1 MTIGHFSI
9 DLNLGSIIIL
19 YVNDYWSLFSGGFMK
34 KFAHFIVKFYKQ
46 ILIVS
51 ILLLIPSAIG
61 AVSTKINY
69 DILTYLPSDLD
80 SMIGE
85 QYLEKDFNLASSAMI
100 TVENMPTSNLLD
112 LKERISEVDGVSEV
126 FWLSDVLDVSVAYDV
141 LPDDIYNFMFNSD
154 KDATMMIV
162 RFNDTAAS
170 TSTMNAIAKIK
181 VICAGEAY
189 IGGMSI
195 ILQDTKALVDEELPI
210 YILIAVAACIVV
222 LWLGLKS
229 NILPFLFMVGLI
241 FPIVYNFGTNIIFG
255 QISYITE
262 ALATVLQLGVTM
274 DYSIFL
280 VNRWR
285 EERKLVDNDFD
296 AMENAIVNTG
306 VSISASSLT
315 TVAGFLALCFMRLT
329 LGKDIGLVMAKGVV
343 LGVLSTIT
351 ILPSLILMFRNKIWK
366 WEHKPLIPKLEKTS
380 YFVTKHYKGVMV
392 TFVLVFAIFALAYP
406 KVEQYYTLTDSLPSD
421 MTGKIG
427 NSKLKEDFNMNSSY
441 FIIINDSLK
450 DEDIKQMCKEIEGL
464 DHITSCLAVEK
475 FVGGAIPS
483 SILPDVLTDT
493 FVANGH
499 EMIMVNSNLNAG
511 TDEINEQIE
520 TLTSIVK
527 NYDSSAVVTGE
538 APMTKDLIEIAN
550 VDFNN
555 VNWISIAFVFVIIL
569 ISFKSL
575 SLPILL
581 VAAIE
586 AAIIMNMATAYFTGT
601 TLPFIASI
609 VIGTIQLGATVD
621 YAILMTTRFKEEL
634 NNGHDKFETAKI
646 SVYNS
651 SQSILTSG
659 LTFFG
664 ATVGVSLISKME
676 LLQSI
681 CLLIARGAL
690 YSMVVIIFVLP
701 CFLIIF
707 EGIISH
713 TTLGWPK
720 KEKINE

>member
-1 MTIGHFSI
+1 
-9 DLNLGSIIIL
+9 
-19 YVNDYWSLFSGGFMK
+19 MK
-34 KFAHFIVKFYKQ
+34 KFAHFVVKFHKM
-46 ILIVS
+46 ILILSV
-51 ILLLIPSAIG
+51 ILLIPSAIG

-69 DILTYLPSDLD
+69 DILTYLPSELD
-80 SMIGE
+80 SMVGE
-85 QYLEKDFNLASSAMI
+85 QYLEKDFNLASSAMV
-100 TVENMPTSNLLD
+100 TVENMPTAQLLD
-112 LKERISEVDGVSEV
+112 LKERISNVEGVSEA
-126 FWLSDVLDVSVAYDV
+126 FWLSDVLDVTVSKNM
-141 LPDDIYNFMFNSD
+141 LPDEIYNFMFSSEKN
-154 KDATMMIV
+154 ATMMIV
-162 RFNDTAAS
+162 RFSDTAAS
-170 TSTMNAIAKIK
+170 QSTMNAIAKIK
-181 VICAGEAY
+181 KICANEAY

-210 YILIAVAACIVV
+210 YIVIAVAACIVV

-229 NILPFLFMVGLI
+229 NILPFLFMIGLV
-241 FPIVYNFGTNIIFG
+241 FPILYNFGSNIIFG

-351 ILPSLILMFRNKIWK
+351 ILPALILVFRDKIWK
-366 WEHKPLIPKLEKTS
+366 WEHKPLIPKLKGASE
-380 YFVTKHYKGVMV
+380 FVTKHHKAVPI
-392 TFVLVFAIFALAYP
+392 VFLCILAIFGLAYP
-406 KVEQYYTLTDSLPSD
+406 KVEQYYTLTDSLPD
-421 MTGKIG
+421 TMTGKIG
-427 NSKLKEDFNMNSSY
+427 NEKLKEDFNMTSSY
-441 FIIINDSLK
+441 FVIIQDDLL
-450 DEDIKQMCKEIEGL
+450 DDDVKQMSKEIESL
-464 DHITSCLAVEK
+464 DNITSCLSVEQ
-475 FVGGAIPS
+475 FVGAAIPS
-483 SILPDVLTDT
+483 TILPEMVNDT
-493 FVANGH
+493 FISNGH
-499 EMIMVNSNLNAG
+499 ELIMVNSKLKAG

-520 TLTSIVK
+520 ELTQIVHK
-527 NYDSSAVVTGE
+527 YDSTGVVTGE

-555 VNWISIAFVFVIIL
+555 VNWISILFVFAIIA

-575 SLPILL
+575 FLPVLL

-586 AAIIMNMATAYFTGT
+586 SAIVINMAIPYFTGT

-634 NNGHDKFETAKI
+634 ENGNDKIEAAKI
-646 SVYNS
+646 SVYQC

-681 CLLIARGAL
+681 CLLIARGAII
-690 YSMVVIIFVLP
+690 SMIVIIFVLP
-701 CFLIIF
+701 CFLILF
-707 EGIISH
+707 EPLIRH
-713 TTLGWPK
+713 TTIGWPK
-720 KEKINE
+720 PQTQKEGE

>member
-1 MTIGHFSI
+1 M
-9 DLNLGSIIIL
+9 
-19 YVNDYWSLFSGGFMK
+19 
-34 KFAHFIVKFYKQ
+34 
-46 ILIVS
+46 ILILSV
-51 ILLLIPSAIG
+51 ILLIPSAIG
-61 AVSTKINY
+61 AVATRINY
-69 DILTYLPSDLD
+69 DILTYLPSELD
-80 SMIGE
+80 SMVGE
-85 QYLEKDFNLASSAMI
+85 QYLEKDFNLASSAMV
-100 TVENMPTSNLLD
+100 TVENMPTAQLLD
-112 LKERISEVDGVSEV
+112 LKERISNVEGVSEA
-126 FWLSDVLDVSVAYDV
+126 FWLSDVLDVTVSNTM
-141 LPDDIYNFMFNSD
+141 LPDEIYNFMFSSD

-162 RFNDTAAS
+162 RFSDTAAS
-170 TSTMNAIAKIK
+170 ESTMNAIAKIK
-181 VICAGEAY
+181 KICANEAY

-195 ILQDTKALVDEELPI
+195 ILQDTKALVDQELPI
-210 YILIAVAACIVV
+210 YIVIAVAACIVV

-229 NILPFLFMVGLI
+229 NILPFLFMIGLV
-241 FPIVYNFGTNIIFG
+241 FPILYNFGSNIIFG

-351 ILPSLILMFRNKIWK
+351 VLPALILVFRDKIWK
-366 WEHKPLIPKLEKTS
+366 WEHKPLIPKLKGASE
-380 YFVTKHYKGVMV
+380 FVTKHHKAVPI
-392 TFVLVFAIFALAYP
+392 VFLCILAIFGLAYP
-406 KVEQYYTLTDSLPSD
+406 KVEQYYTLTDSLPD
-421 MTGKIG
+421 TMTGKIG
-427 NSKLKEDFNMNSSY
+427 NEKLKEDFNMTSSY
-441 FIIINDSLK
+441 FVIVRDDLL
-450 DEDIKQMCKEIEGL
+450 DDDVKQMSKEIENL
-464 DHITSCLAVEK
+464 DNITSCLSVEQ
-475 FVGGAIPS
+475 FVGASIPS
-483 SILPDVLTDT
+483 TILPEMVNDT
-493 FVANGH
+493 FISNGH
-499 EMIMVNSNLNAG
+499 ELIMVNSKLKAG
-511 TDEINEQIE
+511 TDEINAQIE
-520 TLTSIVK
+520 ELTQIVHK
-527 NYDSSAVVTGE
+527 YDSTGVVTGE

-555 VNWISIAFVFVIIL
+555 VNWISILFVFAIIA

-575 SLPILL
+575 FLPVLL

-586 AAIIMNMATAYFTGT
+586 SAIVINMAIPYFTGT

-634 NNGHDKFETAKI
+634 ENGNNKIEAAKI
-646 SVYNS
+646 AVYQC

-664 ATVGVSLISKME
+664 ATVGVSLISQME

-681 CLLIARGAL
+681 CLLIARGAII
-690 YSMVVIIFVLP
+690 SMIVIIFVLP
-701 CFLIIF
+701 CFLILF
-707 EGIISH
+707 ESLIRH
-713 TTLGWPK
+713 TTIGWPK
-720 KEKINE
+720 PHKEGE

>member
-1 MTIGHFSI
+1 
-9 DLNLGSIIIL
+9 
-19 YVNDYWSLFSGGFMK
+19 MK

-46 ILIVS
+46 ILIIS
-51 ILLLIPSAIG
+51 IILLIPSAIG
-61 AVSTKINY
+61 AVSTRINY
-69 DILTYLPSDLD
+69 DILTYLPSELD
-80 SMIGE
+80 SMVGE
-85 QYLEKDFNLASSAMI
+85 QYLENDFNLASSAMI

-112 LKERISEVDGVSEV
+112 LKERIGNVEGVRDV
-126 FWLSDVLDVSVAYDV
+126 FWLSDVLDVTISEDV
-141 LPDDIYNFMFNSD
+141 LPDEIYNFMFNKD

-170 TSTMNAIAKIK
+170 ESTMNAISKIK
-181 VICAGEAY
+181 KICANEAY

-210 YILIAVAACIVV
+210 YTIIAVLACIVV

-229 NILPFLFMVGLI
+229 NILPFLFMIGLI

-285 EERKLVDNDFD
+285 EERKLVDNDFE

-329 LGKDIGLVMAKGVV
+329 LGKDIGLVMAKGVI
-343 LGVLSTIT
+343 LGVISTIT
-351 ILPSLILMFRNKIWK
+351 VLPALILTFKDKIWK

-380 YFVTKHYKGVMV
+380 YFVTKNYKKIIVV
-392 TFVLVFAIFALAYP
+392 FFVIFILFALAYP
-406 KVEQYYTLTDSLPSD
+406 KVEQYYTLTDSLPDD
-421 MTGKIG
+421 MTGIVG
-427 NSKLKEDFNMNSSY
+427 NEKLKEDFNMTSSY
-441 FIIINDSLK
+441 FVIIKDGLK
-450 DEDIKQMCKEIEGL
+450 DEDVKQMTKEIESL
-464 DHITSCLAVEK
+464 DNITSCLAIEK
-475 FVGGAIPS
+475 FIGGAIPS

-493 FVANGH
+493 FVANGR
-499 EMIMVNSNLNAG
+499 EMIMINSSLKAG
-511 TDEINEQIE
+511 TDEINAQIE
-520 TLTSIVK
+520 ELNAIVK
-527 NYDSSAVVTGE
+527 KYDSSSVVTGE

-555 VNWISIAFVFVIIL
+555 VNWISIGFVFLIIA
-569 ISFKSL
+569 ISFKSI

-634 NNGHDKFETAKI
+634 ENGHNKVEAAQI
-646 SVYNS
+646 AVYNC

-690 YSMVVIIFVLP
+690 YSMVIIIFVLP

-707 EGIISH
+707 NKVIGH
-713 TTLGWPK
+713 TTKGWPK
-720 KEKINE
+720 SLKENA

>member
-1 MTIGHFSI
+1 MTDGH
-9 DLNLGSIIIL
+9 
-19 YVNDYWSLFSGGFMK
+19 YYCGGIMK
-34 KFAHFIVKFYKQ
+34 RFAHFIVKFYKQ

-80 SMIGE
+80 SMVGE

-100 TVENMPTSNLLD
+100 TVENMPTANLLD
-112 LKERISEVDGVSEV
+112 LKERISNVEGVNEV
-126 FWLSDVLDVSVAYDV
+126 FWLSDVLDVTISKDM

-170 TSTMNAIAKIK
+170 ESTMNAIAKIK
-181 VICAGEAY
+181 KICANEAY

-195 ILQDTKALVDEELPI
+195 ILQDTKALVDQELPI
-210 YILIAVAACIVV
+210 YIVIAVLACIVV

-241 FPIVYNFGTNIIFG
+241 FPILYNFGSNIIFG

-351 ILPSLILMFRNKIWK
+351 ILPALILTFKDKIWK

-380 YFVTKHYKGVMV
+380 YFVTKHYKTVMV
-392 TFVLVFAIFALAYP
+392 IFFVVFALFALAYP
-406 KVEQYYTLTDSLPSD
+406 KVEQYYTLTDSLPAD
-421 MTGKIG
+421 MTGKVG
-427 NSKLKEDFNMNSSY
+427 NDKLKEDFNMTSSY
-441 FIIINDSLK
+441 FVIIKDGLK
-450 DEDIKQMCKEIEGL
+450 DEDIKQMVKEIEGL
-464 DHITSCLAVEK
+464 DNITSCLAIEK
-475 FVGGAIPS
+475 FIGGAIPS

-499 EMIMVNSNLNAG
+499 EMIMVNSKLKAG
-511 TDEINEQIE
+511 TDEINAQIE
-520 TLTSIVK
+520 ELNTIVK
-527 NYDSSAVVTGE
+527 KYDSTGVVTGE

-569 ISFKSL
+569 ISFKSI

-586 AAIIMNMATAYFTGT
+586 SAIIMNMGTAYFLST

-621 YAILMTTRFKEEL
+621 YAILMTTRFKEEIA
-634 NNGHDKFETAKI
+634 NGHDKKEAAQI
-646 SVYNS
+646 AVYNC

-713 TTLGWPK
+713 TTIGWPK
-720 KEKINE
+720 TKKENA

>member
-1 MTIGHFSI
+1 
-9 DLNLGSIIIL
+9 
-19 YVNDYWSLFSGGFMK
+19 MK
-34 KFAHFIVKFYKQ
+34 KFAHFVVKFHKM
-46 ILIVS
+46 ILILSV
-51 ILLLIPSAIG
+51 ILLIPSAIG
-61 AVSTKINY
+61 AVATRINY
-69 DILTYLPSDLD
+69 DILTYLPSELD
-80 SMIGE
+80 SMVGE
-85 QYLEKDFNLASSAMI
+85 QYLEKDFNLASSAMV
-100 TVENMPTSNLLD
+100 TVENMPTAQLLD
-112 LKERISEVDGVSEV
+112 LKERISNVEGVSEA
-126 FWLSDVLDVSVAYDV
+126 FWLSDVLDVTVSNTM
-141 LPDDIYNFMFNSD
+141 LPDEIYNFMFSSD

-162 RFNDTAAS
+162 RFSDTAAS
-170 TSTMNAIAKIK
+170 ESTMNAIAKIK
-181 VICAGEAY
+181 KICANEAY

-195 ILQDTKALVDEELPI
+195 ILQDTKALVDQELPI
-210 YILIAVAACIVV
+210 YIVIAVAACIVV

-229 NILPFLFMVGLI
+229 NILPFLFMIGLV
-241 FPIVYNFGTNIIFG
+241 FPILYNFGSNIIFG

-351 ILPSLILMFRNKIWK
+351 VLPALILVFRDKIWK
-366 WEHKPLIPKLEKTS
+366 WEHKPLIPKLKGASE
-380 YFVTKHYKGVMV
+380 FVTKHHKAVPI
-392 TFVLVFAIFALAYP
+392 VFLCILAIFGLAYP
-406 KVEQYYTLTDSLPSD
+406 KVEQYYTLTDSLPD
-421 MTGKIG
+421 TMTGKIG
-427 NSKLKEDFNMNSSY
+427 NEKLKEDFNMTSSY
-441 FIIINDSLK
+441 FVIVRDDLL
-450 DEDIKQMCKEIEGL
+450 DDDVKQMSKEIENL
-464 DHITSCLAVEK
+464 DNITSCLSVEQ
-475 FVGGAIPS
+475 FVGASIPS
-483 SILPDVLTDT
+483 TILPEMVNDT
-493 FVANGH
+493 FISNGH
-499 EMIMVNSNLNAG
+499 ELIMVNSKLKAG
-511 TDEINEQIE
+511 TDEINAQIE
-520 TLTSIVK
+520 ELTQIVHK
-527 NYDSSAVVTGE
+527 YDSTGVVTGE

-555 VNWISIAFVFVIIL
+555 VNWISILFVFAIIA

-575 SLPILL
+575 FLPVLL

-586 AAIIMNMATAYFTGT
+586 SAIVINMAIPYFTGT

-634 NNGHDKFETAKI
+634 ENGNNKIEAAKI
-646 SVYNS
+646 AVYQC

-664 ATVGVSLISKME
+664 ATVGVSLISQME

-681 CLLIARGAL
+681 CLLIARGAII
-690 YSMVVIIFVLP
+690 SMIVIIFVLP
-701 CFLIIF
+701 CFLILF
-707 EGIISH
+707 ESLIRH
-713 TTLGWPK
+713 TTIGWPK
-720 KEKINE
+720 PHKEGE

>member
-1 MTIGHFSI
+1 
-9 DLNLGSIIIL
+9 
-19 YVNDYWSLFSGGFMK
+19 MK
-34 KFAHFIVKFYKQ
+34 KFAHFVVKFRKL
-46 ILIVS
+46 ILICS

-69 DILTYLPSDLD
+69 DILTYLPSELD
-80 SMIGE
+80 SMVGE
-85 QYLEKDFNLASSAMI
+85 QYLEKDFNLASSAMV
-100 TVENMPTSNLLD
+100 TVENMPTAQLLD
-112 LKERISEVDGVSEV
+112 LKERIAEVDGVSEA
-126 FWLSDVLDVSVAYDV
+126 FWLSDVLDVTVSKDM
-141 LPDDIYNFMFNSD
+141 LPDEIYNFMFNSD

-162 RFNDTAAS
+162 RFSDTAAS
-170 TSTMNAIAKIK
+170 QSTMNAIAKIK
-181 VICAGEAY
+181 KICSEEAY

-195 ILQDTKALVDEELPI
+195 ILQDTKALVDQELPI
-210 YILIAVAACIVV
+210 YILIAVGACIVV

-229 NILPFLFMVGLI
+229 NILPFLFMIGLV
-241 FPIVYNFGTNIIFG
+241 FPILYNFGTNIIFG

-351 ILPSLILMFRNKIWK
+351 ILPALILVFRNKIWK
-366 WEHKPLIPKLEKTS
+366 WEHKPLIPKLRRASE
-380 YFVTKHYKGVMV
+380 FVTKHYKAIPVV
-392 TFVLVFAIFALAYP
+392 FLCVLAIFGLAYP
-406 KVEQYYTLTDSLPSD
+406 RVEQYYTLTDSLPD
-421 MTGKIG
+421 TMTGIVG
-427 NSKLKEDFNMNSSY
+427 NEKLKEDFNMTSSY
-441 FIIINDSLK
+441 FVIVKDDLL
-450 DEDIKQMCKEIEGL
+450 DEDVKQMSKEIQSL
-464 DHITSCLAVEK
+464 DNITSCLSVEE
-475 FVGGAIPS
+475 FVGASIPS
-483 SILPDVLTDT
+483 SVLPEMVNDT
-493 FVANGH
+493 FISNGH
-499 EMIMVNSNLNAG
+499 ELIMVNSSLKAG
-511 TDEINEQIE
+511 TDEINDQIDQ
-520 TLTSIVK
+520 LTQIVK
-527 NYDSSAVVTGE
+527 KYDCTGVVTGE

-550 VDFNN
+550 VDFNM
-555 VNWISIAFVFVIIL
+555 VNWISILFVFVIIA
-569 ISFKSL
+569 ISFKSIF
-575 SLPILL
+575 LPILL
-581 VAAIE
+581 VASIE
-586 AAIIMNMATAYFTGT
+586 SAIIINMAIPYFTGT

-634 NNGHDKFETAKI
+634 ANGNNKFEAAKI
-646 SVYNS
+646 AVYQC

-664 ATVGVSLISKME
+664 ATVGVSLISQME

-681 CLLIARGAL
+681 CLLIARGAII
-690 YSMVVIIFVLP
+690 SMIVIIFVLP
-701 CFLIIF
+701 CFLILF
-707 EGIISH
+707 ESLIRH

-720 KEKINE
+720 PQKEGE

>member
-1 MTIGHFSI
+1 
-9 DLNLGSIIIL
+9 
-19 YVNDYWSLFSGGFMK
+19 MK
-34 KFAHFIVKFYKQ
+34 KFAHFVVKFRKL
-46 ILIVS
+46 ILICS

-69 DILTYLPSDLD
+69 DILTYLPSELD
-80 SMIGE
+80 SMVGE
-85 QYLEKDFNLASSAMI
+85 QYLEKDFNLASSAMV
-100 TVENMPTSNLLD
+100 TVENMPTAQLLD
-112 LKERISEVDGVSEV
+112 LKERIAEVDGVSEA
-126 FWLSDVLDVSVAYDV
+126 FWLSDVLDVTVSKDM
-141 LPDDIYNFMFNSD
+141 LPDEIYDFMFNSD

-162 RFNDTAAS
+162 RFSDTAAS
-170 TSTMNAIAKIK
+170 QSTMNAIAKIK
-181 VICAGEAY
+181 KICSEEAY

-195 ILQDTKALVDEELPI
+195 ILQDTKALVDQELPI
-210 YILIAVAACIVV
+210 YILIAVGACIVV

-229 NILPFLFMVGLI
+229 NILPFLFMIGLI
-241 FPIVYNFGTNIIFG
+241 FPILYNFGTNIIFG

-351 ILPSLILMFRNKIWK
+351 ILPALILVFRNKIWK
-366 WEHKPLIPKLEKTS
+366 WEHKPLIPKLKRASE
-380 YFVTKHYKGVMV
+380 FVTKHYKTIPVV
-392 TFVLVFAIFALAYP
+392 FLCVLAIFGLAYP
-406 KVEQYYTLTDSLPSD
+406 RVEQYYTLTDSLPD
-421 MTGKIG
+421 TMTGIVG
-427 NSKLKEDFNMNSSY
+427 NEKLKEDFNMTSSY
-441 FIIINDSLK
+441 FVIVKDDLL
-450 DEDIKQMCKEIEGL
+450 DEDVKQMSKEIQSL
-464 DHITSCLAVEK
+464 DNITSCLSVEQ
-475 FVGGAIPS
+475 FIGASIPS
-483 SILPDVLTDT
+483 SVLPEMVNDT
-493 FVANGH
+493 FISNGH
-499 EMIMVNSNLNAG
+499 ELIMVNSSLKAG
-511 TDEINEQIE
+511 TDEINDQIDQ
-520 TLTSIVK
+520 LTQIVK
-527 NYDSSAVVTGE
+527 KYDSTGVVTGE

-550 VDFNN
+550 VDFNM
-555 VNWISIAFVFVIIL
+555 VNWISILFVFVIIA
-569 ISFKSL
+569 ISFKSIF
-575 SLPILL
+575 LPILL
-581 VAAIE
+581 VASIE
-586 AAIIMNMATAYFTGT
+586 SAIIINMAIPYFTGT

-634 NNGHDKFETAKI
+634 ANGNNKFEAAKI
-646 SVYNS
+646 AVYQC

-664 ATVGVSLISKME
+664 ATVGVSLISQME

-681 CLLIARGAL
+681 CLLIARGAII
-690 YSMVVIIFVLP
+690 SMIVIIFVLP
-701 CFLIIF
+701 CFLILF
-707 EGIISH
+707 ESLIRH

-720 KEKINE
+720 PQKEGE

>member
-1 MTIGHFSI
+1 
-9 DLNLGSIIIL
+9 
-19 YVNDYWSLFSGGFMK
+19 MK
-34 KFAHFIVKFYKQ
+34 KFAHFVVKFRKL
-46 ILIVS
+46 ILICS

-69 DILTYLPSDLD
+69 DILTYLPSELD
-80 SMIGE
+80 SMVGE
-85 QYLEKDFNLASSAMI
+85 QYLEKDFNLASSAMV
-100 TVENMPTSNLLD
+100 TVENMPTAQLLD
-112 LKERISEVDGVSEV
+112 LKERIAEVDGVSEA
-126 FWLSDVLDVSVAYDV
+126 FWLSDVLDVTVSKEM
-141 LPDDIYNFMFNSD
+141 LPDEIYNFMFNSD

-162 RFNDTAAS
+162 RFSDTAAS
-170 TSTMNAIAKIK
+170 QSTMNAIAKIK
-181 VICAGEAY
+181 KICSEEAY

-195 ILQDTKALVDEELPI
+195 ILQDTKALVDQELPI
-210 YILIAVAACIVV
+210 YILIAVGACIVV

-229 NILPFLFMVGLI
+229 NILPFLFMIGLV
-241 FPIVYNFGTNIIFG
+241 FPILYNFGTNIIFG

-351 ILPSLILMFRNKIWK
+351 ILPALILVFRNKIWK
-366 WEHKPLIPKLEKTS
+366 WEHKPLIPKLRRASE
-380 YFVTKHYKGVMV
+380 FVTKHYKAIPVV
-392 TFVLVFAIFALAYP
+392 FLCVLAIFGLAYP
-406 KVEQYYTLTDSLPSD
+406 RVEQYYTLTDSLPD
-421 MTGKIG
+421 TMTGIVG
-427 NSKLKEDFNMNSSY
+427 NEKLKEDFNMTSSY
-441 FIIINDSLK
+441 FVIVKDDLL
-450 DEDIKQMCKEIEGL
+450 DEDVKQMSKEIQSL
-464 DHITSCLAVEK
+464 DNITSCLSVEE
-475 FVGGAIPS
+475 FVGASIPS
-483 SILPDVLTDT
+483 SVLPEMVNDT
-493 FVANGH
+493 FISNGH
-499 EMIMVNSNLNAG
+499 ELIMVNSSLKAG
-511 TDEINEQIE
+511 TDEINDQIDQ
-520 TLTSIVK
+520 LTQIVK
-527 NYDSSAVVTGE
+527 KYDSTGVVTGE

-550 VDFNN
+550 VDFNM
-555 VNWISIAFVFVIIL
+555 VNWISILFVFVIIA
-569 ISFKSL
+569 ISFKSIF
-575 SLPILL
+575 LPILL
-581 VAAIE
+581 VASIE
-586 AAIIMNMATAYFTGT
+586 SAIIINMAIPYFTGT

-634 NNGHDKFETAKI
+634 ANGNNKFEAAKI
-646 SVYNS
+646 AVYQC

-664 ATVGVSLISKME
+664 ATVGVSLISQME

-681 CLLIARGAL
+681 CLLIARGAII
-690 YSMVVIIFVLP
+690 SMIVIIFVLP
-701 CFLIIF
+701 CFLILF
-707 EGIISH
+707 ESLIRH

-720 KEKINE
+720 PQKEGE

>member
-1 MTIGHFSI
+1 
-9 DLNLGSIIIL
+9 
-19 YVNDYWSLFSGGFMK
+19 MK
-34 KFAHFIVKFYKQ
+34 KFAHFVVKFRKL
-46 ILIVS
+46 ILICS

-61 AVSTKINY
+61 AVSTRINY
-69 DILTYLPSDLD
+69 DILTYLPSELD
-80 SMIGE
+80 SMVGE
-85 QYLEKDFNLASSAMI
+85 QYLEKDFNLASSAMV
-100 TVENMPTSNLLD
+100 TVENMPTAQLLD
-112 LKERISEVDGVSEV
+112 LKERIAEVDGVSEA
-126 FWLSDVLDVSVAYDV
+126 FWLSDVLDVTVSKDM
-141 LPDDIYNFMFNSD
+141 LPDEIYNFMFNSD

-162 RFNDTAAS
+162 RFSDTAAS
-170 TSTMNAIAKIK
+170 QNTMNAIAKIK
-181 VICAGEAY
+181 KICSEEAY

-195 ILQDTKALVDEELPI
+195 ILQDTKALVDQELPI
-210 YILIAVAACIVV
+210 YILIAVGACIVV

-229 NILPFLFMVGLI
+229 NILPFLFMIGLV
-241 FPIVYNFGTNIIFG
+241 FPILYNFGTNIIFG

-351 ILPSLILMFRNKIWK
+351 VLPALILVFRNKIWK
-366 WEHKPLIPKLEKTS
+366 WEHKPLIPKLKRASE
-380 YFVTKHYKGVMV
+380 FVTKHYKAIPIV
-392 TFVLVFAIFALAYP
+392 FVCILAIFGLAYP
-406 KVEQYYTLTDSLPSD
+406 RVEQYYTLTDSLPD
-421 MTGKIG
+421 TMTGIVG
-427 NSKLKEDFNMNSSY
+427 NEKLKEDFNMTSSY
-441 FIIINDSLK
+441 FVIVKDDLL
-450 DEDIKQMCKEIEGL
+450 DEDVKQMSKEIQSL
-464 DHITSCLAVEK
+464 DNITSCLSVEQ
-475 FVGGAIPS
+475 FVGASIPS
-483 SILPDVLTDT
+483 TVLPEMVNDT
-493 FVANGH
+493 FISNGH
-499 EMIMVNSNLNAG
+499 ELIMVNSSLKAG
-511 TDEINEQIE
+511 TDEINTQIDE
-520 TLTSIVK
+520 LTQIVK
-527 NYDSSAVVTGE
+527 KYDSTGVVTGE

-550 VDFNN
+550 VDFNM
-555 VNWISIAFVFVIIL
+555 VNWISILFVFVIIA
-569 ISFKSL
+569 ISFKSIF
-575 SLPILL
+575 LPILL
-581 VAAIE
+581 VASIE
-586 AAIIMNMATAYFTGT
+586 SAIIINMAIPYFTGT

-634 NNGHDKFETAKI
+634 ENGNNKFEAAKI
-646 SVYNS
+646 AVYQC

-664 ATVGVSLISKME
+664 ATVGVSLISQME

-681 CLLIARGAL
+681 CLLIARGAII
-690 YSMVVIIFVLP
+690 SMIVIIFVLP
-701 CFLIIF
+701 CFLILF
-707 EGIISH
+707 ESLIRH

-720 KEKINE
+720 PQKEGE

>member
-1 MTIGHFSI
+1 
-9 DLNLGSIIIL
+9 
-19 YVNDYWSLFSGGFMK
+19 MK
-34 KFAHFIVKFYKQ
+34 KFAHFVVKFHKM
-46 ILIVS
+46 ILILS
-51 ILLLIPSAIG
+51 IILLIPSAIG

-69 DILTYLPSDLD
+69 DILTYLPSELD
-80 SMIGE
+80 SMVGE
-85 QYLEKDFNLASSAMI
+85 QYLEKDFNLASSAMV
-100 TVENMPTSNLLD
+100 TVENMPTAQLLD
-112 LKERISEVDGVSEV
+112 LKERISNVEGVSEA
-126 FWLSDVLDVSVAYDV
+126 FWLSDVLDVTVSKNM
-141 LPDDIYNFMFNSD
+141 LPDEIYNFMFSSEKN
-154 KDATMMIV
+154 ATMMIV
-162 RFNDTAAS
+162 RFSDTAAS
-170 TSTMNAIAKIK
+170 QSTMNAIAKIK
-181 VICAGEAY
+181 KICANEAY

-210 YILIAVAACIVV
+210 YIVIAVAACIVV

-229 NILPFLFMVGLI
+229 NILPFLFMIGLV
-241 FPIVYNFGTNIIFG
+241 FPILYNFGSNIIFG

-351 ILPSLILMFRNKIWK
+351 ILPALILVFRDKIWK
-366 WEHKPLIPKLEKTS
+366 WEHKPLIPKLKGAS
-380 YFVTKHYKGVMV
+380 NFVTKQHKAVPI
-392 TFVLVFAIFALAYP
+392 VFLCILAIFGLAYP
-406 KVEQYYTLTDSLPSD
+406 KVEQYYTLTDSLPD
-421 MTGKIG
+421 TMTGKIG
-427 NSKLKEDFNMNSSY
+427 NEKLKEDFNMTSSY
-441 FIIINDSLK
+441 FVIVRDDLL
-450 DEDIKQMCKEIEGL
+450 DDDVKQMSKEIESL
-464 DHITSCLAVEK
+464 DNITSCLSVEQ
-475 FVGGAIPS
+475 FVGAAIPS
-483 SILPDVLTDT
+483 TILPEMVNDT
-493 FVANGH
+493 FISNGH
-499 EMIMVNSNLNAG
+499 ELIMVNSKLKAG

-520 TLTSIVK
+520 ELTQIVHK
-527 NYDSSAVVTGE
+527 YDSTGVVTGE

-555 VNWISIAFVFVIIL
+555 VNWISILFVFAIIA

-575 SLPILL
+575 FLPVLL

-586 AAIIMNMATAYFTGT
+586 SAIVINMAIPYFTGT

-634 NNGHDKFETAKI
+634 ENGNNKIEAAKI
-646 SVYNS
+646 SVYQC

-664 ATVGVSLISKME
+664 ATVGVSLISQME

-681 CLLIARGAL
+681 CLLIARGAII
-690 YSMVVIIFVLP
+690 SMIVIIFVLP
-701 CFLIIF
+701 CFLILF
-707 EGIISH
+707 EPLIRH
-713 TTLGWPK
+713 TTIGWPK
-720 KEKINE
+720 PQKEGE

>member
-1 MTIGHFSI
+1 
-9 DLNLGSIIIL
+9 
-19 YVNDYWSLFSGGFMK
+19 MK

-51 ILLLIPSAIG
+51 IILLIPSAIG
-61 AVSTKINY
+61 AVSTRINY
-69 DILTYLPSDLD
+69 DILTYLPSELD
-80 SMIGE
+80 SMVGE
-85 QYLEKDFNLASSAMI
+85 QYLENDFNLASSAMI

-112 LKERISEVDGVSEV
+112 LKERISNVEGVNEV
-126 FWLSDVLDVSVAYDV
+126 FWLSDVLDVTISKDM
-141 LPDDIYNFMFNSD
+141 LPDDIYDFMFNSD
-154 KDATMMIV
+154 LDATMMIV

-170 TSTMNAIAKIK
+170 QGTMNAIAKIK
-181 VICAGEAY
+181 KICANEAY

-195 ILQDTKALVDEELPI
+195 ILQDTKALVDQELPI
-210 YILIAVAACIVV
+210 YIVIAVAACIVV

-229 NILPFLFMVGLI
+229 NILPFLFMIGLI
-241 FPIVYNFGTNIIFG
+241 FPILYNFGSNIIFG

-351 ILPSLILMFRNKIWK
+351 ILPALILTFKDKIWK

-380 YFVTKHYKGVMV
+380 YFVTKHYKKVMV
-392 TFVLVFAIFALAYP
+392 IFFVVFAVFALAYP
-406 KVEQYYTLTDSLPSD
+406 KVEQYYTLTDSLPND
-421 MTGKIG
+421 MTGKVG
-427 NSKLKEDFNMNSSY
+427 NEKLKEDFNMNSSY
-441 FIIINDSLK
+441 FVIIKDGLK
-450 DEDIKQMCKEIEGL
+450 DEEVKKMVKEVEQL
-464 DHITSCLAVEK
+464 DNITSVLAIEK
-475 FVGGAIPS
+475 FIGGAIPS

-499 EMIMVNSNLNAG
+499 EMVLINSKLNAG

-520 TLTSIVK
+520 ELNTIVK
-527 NYDSSAVVTGE
+527 KYDSTAVVTGE
-538 APMTKDLIEIAN
+538 APMTKDLIEIAD

-555 VNWISIAFVFVIIL
+555 VNWISIGFVFLIIA
-569 ISFKSL
+569 ISFKSI

-634 NNGHDKFETAKI
+634 ANGHGAIESAQI
-646 SVYNS
+646 SVYNC

-701 CFLIIF
+701 CFLIVF
-707 EGIISH
+707 NGIISH
-713 TTLGWPK
+713 TTKGWPK
-720 KEKINE
+720 VKKENA

>member
-1 MTIGHFSI
+1 
-9 DLNLGSIIIL
+9 
-19 YVNDYWSLFSGGFMK
+19 MK
-34 KFAHFIVKFYKQ
+34 KFAHFVVKFRKLV
-46 ILIVS
+46 LIVS
-51 ILLLIPSAIG
+51 IALLIPSAIG
-61 AVSTKINY
+61 AVATKINY
-69 DILTYLPSDLD
+69 DILTYLPSELD
-80 SMIGE
+80 SMVGE
-85 QYLEKDFNLASSAMI
+85 QYLEKDFNLASSAMV
-100 TVENMPTSNLLD
+100 TVENMPTAQLLE
-112 LKERISEVDGVSEV
+112 LKDRISEVDGVSEA
-126 FWLSDVLDVSVAYDV
+126 FWLSDVLDVTVSKDI
-141 LPDDIYNFMFNSD
+141 LPDEIYNFMFNSE

-162 RFNDTAAS
+162 RFSDTAAS
-170 TSTMNAIAKIK
+170 QSTMNAIAKIK
-181 VICAGEAY
+181 TICKEQAY

-195 ILQDTKALVDEELPI
+195 ILQDTKALVDQELPI

-229 NILPFLFMVGLI
+229 NILPFLFMIGLI
-241 FPIVYNFGTNIIFG
+241 FPILYNFGSNIIFG

-329 LGKDIGLVMAKGVV
+329 LGRDIGLVMAKGVV

-351 ILPSLILMFRNKIWK
+351 ILPALILVFRNKIWK
-366 WEHKPLIPKLEKTS
+366 WEHKPLIPKLKGASE
-380 YFVTKHYKGVMV
+380 FVTKHHKAVPV
-392 TFVLVFAIFALAYP
+392 VFLCILAIFGLAYP
-406 KVEQYYTLTDSLPSD
+406 KVEQYYTLTDSLPET
-421 MTGKIG
+421 MTGKVG
-427 NSKLKEDFNMNSSY
+427 NEKLKEDFNMTSSY
-441 FIIINDSLK
+441 FVIVRDDLLD
-450 DEDIKQMCKEIEGL
+450 DEVKQMSKEIQSL
-464 DHITSCLAVEK
+464 DNITSCLSVEQ
-475 FVGGAIPS
+475 FIGAAIPS
-483 SILPDVLTDT
+483 DILPEKINET
-493 FVANGH
+493 FISNGH
-499 EMIMVNSNLNAG
+499 ELIMVNSSLKAG
-511 TDEINEQIE
+511 TDEINEQID
-520 TLTSIVK
+520 TLTQIVK
-527 NYDSSAVVTGE
+527 KYDSTGVVTGE

-555 VNWISIAFVFVIIL
+555 VNWISILFVFAIIA

-575 SLPILL
+575 FLPILL

-586 AAIIMNMATAYFTGT
+586 SAIVINMAIPYFTGT

-634 NNGHDKFETAKI
+634 ENGNNKIEAAKI
-646 SVYNS
+646 SVYQC

-664 ATVGVSLISKME
+664 ATVGVSFISQME

-681 CLLIARGAL
+681 CLLIARGAII
-690 YSMVVIIFVLP
+690 SMIVIIFVLP
-701 CFLIIF
+701 CFLILF
-707 EGIISH
+707 EPLIRH
-713 TTLGWPK
+713 TTIGWPK
-720 KEKINE
+720 PQKEGE

>member
-1 MTIGHFSI
+1 MTNGH
-9 DLNLGSIIIL
+9 
-19 YVNDYWSLFSGGFMK
+19 YMGGFMK
-34 KFAHFIVKFYKQ
+34 KFAHFVVKFRKL
-46 ILIVS
+46 ILICS

-61 AVSTKINY
+61 AVSTRINY
-69 DILTYLPSDLD
+69 DILTYLPSELD
-80 SMIGE
+80 SMVGE
-85 QYLEKDFNLASSAMI
+85 QYLEKDFNLASSAMV
-100 TVENMPTSNLLD
+100 TVENMPTAQLLD
-112 LKERISEVDGVSEV
+112 LKERIAEVDGVSEA
-126 FWLSDVLDVSVAYDV
+126 FWLSDVLDVTVSKDM
-141 LPDDIYNFMFNSD
+141 LPDEIYNFMFNSD

-162 RFNDTAAS
+162 RFSDTAAS
-170 TSTMNAIAKIK
+170 QNTMNAIAKIK
-181 VICAGEAY
+181 KICSEEAY

-195 ILQDTKALVDEELPI
+195 ILQDTKALVDQELPI
-210 YILIAVAACIVV
+210 YILIAVGACIVV

-229 NILPFLFMVGLI
+229 NILPFLFMIGLV
-241 FPIVYNFGTNIIFG
+241 FPILYNFGTNIIFG

-351 ILPSLILMFRNKIWK
+351 VLPALILVFRNKIWK
-366 WEHKPLIPKLEKTS
+366 WEHKPLIPKLKRASE
-380 YFVTKHYKGVMV
+380 FVTKHYKAIPIV
-392 TFVLVFAIFALAYP
+392 FVCILAIFGLAYP
-406 KVEQYYTLTDSLPSD
+406 RVEQYYTLTDSLPD
-421 MTGKIG
+421 TMTGIVG
-427 NSKLKEDFNMNSSY
+427 NEKLKEDFNMTSSY
-441 FIIINDSLK
+441 FVIVKDDLL
-450 DEDIKQMCKEIEGL
+450 DEDVKQMSKEIQSL
-464 DHITSCLAVEK
+464 DNITSCLSVEQ
-475 FVGGAIPS
+475 FVGASIPS
-483 SILPDVLTDT
+483 TVLPEMVNDT
-493 FVANGH
+493 FISNGH
-499 EMIMVNSNLNAG
+499 ELIMVNSSLKAG
-511 TDEINEQIE
+511 TDEINAQIDE
-520 TLTSIVK
+520 LTQIVK
-527 NYDSSAVVTGE
+527 KYDSTGVVTGE

-550 VDFNN
+550 VDFNM
-555 VNWISIAFVFVIIL
+555 VNWISILFVFVIIA
-569 ISFKSL
+569 ISFKSIF
-575 SLPILL
+575 LPILL
-581 VAAIE
+581 VASIE
-586 AAIIMNMATAYFTGT
+586 SAIIINMAIPYFTGT

-634 NNGHDKFETAKI
+634 ENGNNKFEAAKI
-646 SVYNS
+646 AVYQC

-664 ATVGVSLISKME
+664 ATVGVSLISQME

-681 CLLIARGAL
+681 CLLIARGAII
-690 YSMVVIIFVLP
+690 SMIVIIFVLP
-701 CFLIIF
+701 CFLILF
-707 EGIISH
+707 ESLIRH

-720 KEKINE
+720 PQKEGE

>member
-229 NILPFLFMVGLI
+229 NILPFLFMIGLI

-450 DEDIKQMCKEIEGL
+450 DEDIKQMCKEIESL

-527 NYDSSAVVTGE
+527 NYDSGAVVTGE

-634 NNGHDKFETAKI
+634 NNGHDKFEAAQI

>member
-1 MTIGHFSI
+1 
-9 DLNLGSIIIL
+9 
-19 YVNDYWSLFSGGFMK
+19 MK
-34 KFAHFIVKFYKQ
+34 KFAHFVVKFHKL
-46 ILIVS
+46 ILILSVV
-51 ILLLIPSAIG
+51 LLIPSAIG
-61 AVSTKINY
+61 AVATRINY
-69 DILTYLPSDLD
+69 DILTYLPSELD
-80 SMIGE
+80 SMVGE
-85 QYLEKDFNLASSAMI
+85 QYLEKDFNLASSAMV
-100 TVENMPTSNLLD
+100 TVENMPTAQLLD
-112 LKERISEVDGVSEV
+112 LKERISNVEGVSEA
-126 FWLSDVLDVSVAYDV
+126 FWLSDVLDVTVSNTM
-141 LPDDIYNFMFNSD
+141 LPDEIYNFMFSSD

-162 RFNDTAAS
+162 RFSDTAAS
-170 TSTMNAIAKIK
+170 ESTMNAIAKIK
-181 VICAGEAY
+181 KICANEAY

-195 ILQDTKALVDEELPI
+195 ILQDTKALVDQELPI
-210 YILIAVAACIVV
+210 YIVIAVAACIVV

-229 NILPFLFMVGLI
+229 NILPFLFMIGLV
-241 FPIVYNFGTNIIFG
+241 FPILYNFGSNIIFG

-351 ILPSLILMFRNKIWK
+351 VLPALILVFRDKIWK
-366 WEHKPLIPKLEKTS
+366 WEHKPLIPKLKGASE
-380 YFVTKHYKGVMV
+380 FVTKHHKAVPI
-392 TFVLVFAIFALAYP
+392 VFLCILAIFGLAYP
-406 KVEQYYTLTDSLPSD
+406 KVEQYYTLTDSLPD
-421 MTGKIG
+421 TMTGKIG
-427 NSKLKEDFNMNSSY
+427 NEKLKEDFNMTSSY
-441 FIIINDSLK
+441 FVIVRDDLL
-450 DEDIKQMCKEIEGL
+450 DDDVKQMSKEIENL
-464 DHITSCLAVEK
+464 DNITSCLSVEQ
-475 FVGGAIPS
+475 FVGAAIPS
-483 SILPDVLTDT
+483 TILPEMVNDT
-493 FVANGH
+493 FISNGH
-499 EMIMVNSNLNAG
+499 ELIMVNSKLKAG
-511 TDEINEQIE
+511 TDEINAQIE
-520 TLTSIVK
+520 ELTQIVHK
-527 NYDSSAVVTGE
+527 YDSTGVVTGE

-555 VNWISIAFVFVIIL
+555 VNWISILFVFAIIA

-575 SLPILL
+575 FLPVLL

-586 AAIIMNMATAYFTGT
+586 SAIVINMAIPYFTGT

-634 NNGHDKFETAKI
+634 ENGNNKIEAAKI
-646 SVYNS
+646 AVYQC

-664 ATVGVSLISKME
+664 ATVGVSLISQME

-681 CLLIARGAL
+681 CLLIARGAII
-690 YSMVVIIFVLP
+690 SMIVIIFVLP
-701 CFLIIF
+701 CFLILF
-707 EGIISH
+707 ESLIRH
-713 TTLGWPK
+713 TTIGWPK
-720 KEKINE
+720 PHKEGE

>member
-1 MTIGHFSI
+1 
-9 DLNLGSIIIL
+9 
-19 YVNDYWSLFSGGFMK
+19 MK
-34 KFAHFIVKFYKQ
+34 KFAHFVVKFHKL
-46 ILIVS
+46 ILILSV
-51 ILLLIPSAIG
+51 ILLIPSAIG
-61 AVSTKINY
+61 AVATRINY
-69 DILTYLPSDLD
+69 DILTYLPSELD
-80 SMIGE
+80 SMVGE
-85 QYLEKDFNLASSAMI
+85 QYLEKDFNLASSAMV
-100 TVENMPTSNLLD
+100 TVENMPTAQLLD
-112 LKERISEVDGVSEV
+112 LKERISNVEGVSEA
-126 FWLSDVLDVSVAYDV
+126 FWLSDVLDVTVSNTM
-141 LPDDIYNFMFNSD
+141 LPDEIYNFMFSSD

-162 RFNDTAAS
+162 RFSDTAAS
-170 TSTMNAIAKIK
+170 ESTMNAIAKIK
-181 VICAGEAY
+181 KICANEAY

-195 ILQDTKALVDEELPI
+195 ILQDTKALVDQELPI
-210 YILIAVAACIVV
+210 YIVIAVAACIVV

-229 NILPFLFMVGLI
+229 NILPFLFMIGLV
-241 FPIVYNFGTNIIFG
+241 FPILYNFGSNIIFG

-351 ILPSLILMFRNKIWK
+351 VLPALILVFRDKIWK
-366 WEHKPLIPKLEKTS
+366 WEHKPLIPKLKGASE
-380 YFVTKHYKGVMV
+380 FVTKHHKAVPI
-392 TFVLVFAIFALAYP
+392 VFLCILAIFGLAYP
-406 KVEQYYTLTDSLPSD
+406 KVEQYYTLTDSLPD
-421 MTGKIG
+421 TMTGKIG
-427 NSKLKEDFNMNSSY
+427 NEKLKEDFNMTSSY
-441 FIIINDSLK
+441 FVIVRDDLL
-450 DEDIKQMCKEIEGL
+450 DDDVKQMSKEIENL
-464 DHITSCLAVEK
+464 DNITSCLSVEQ
-475 FVGGAIPS
+475 FVGAAIPS
-483 SILPDVLTDT
+483 TILPEMVNDT
-493 FVANGH
+493 FISNGH
-499 EMIMVNSNLNAG
+499 ELIMVNSKLKAG
-511 TDEINEQIE
+511 TDEINAQIE
-520 TLTSIVK
+520 ELTQIVHK
-527 NYDSSAVVTGE
+527 YDSTGVVTGE

-555 VNWISIAFVFVIIL
+555 VNWISILFVFAIIA

-575 SLPILL
+575 FLPVLL

-586 AAIIMNMATAYFTGT
+586 SAIVINMAIPYFTGT

-634 NNGHDKFETAKI
+634 ENGNNKIEAAKI
-646 SVYNS
+646 AVYQC

-664 ATVGVSLISKME
+664 ATVGVSLISQME

-681 CLLIARGAL
+681 CLLIARGAII
-690 YSMVVIIFVLP
+690 SMIVIIFVLP
-701 CFLIIF
+701 CFLILF
-707 EGIISH
+707 ESLIRH
-713 TTLGWPK
+713 TTIGWPK
-720 KEKINE
+720 PNKEGE

>member
-1 MTIGHFSI
+1 
-9 DLNLGSIIIL
+9 
-19 YVNDYWSLFSGGFMK
+19 MK
-34 KFAHFIVKFYKQ
+34 KFAHFVVKFRKLV
-46 ILIVS
+46 LIVS
-51 ILLLIPSAIG
+51 VALLIPSAIG
-61 AVSTKINY
+61 AVATRINY
-69 DILTYLPSDLD
+69 DILTYLPSELD
-80 SMIGE
+80 SMVGE
-85 QYLEKDFNLASSAMI
+85 QYLEKDFNLASSAMV
-100 TVENMPTSNLLD
+100 TVENMPTAQLLE
-112 LKERISEVDGVSEV
+112 LKDRISEVDGVSEA
-126 FWLSDVLDVSVAYDV
+126 FWLSDVLDVTVSKDI
-141 LPDDIYNFMFNSD
+141 LPDEIYNFMFNSE

-162 RFNDTAAS
+162 RFSDTAAS
-170 TSTMNAIAKIK
+170 QSTMNAIAKIK
-181 VICAGEAY
+181 TICKEQAY

-195 ILQDTKALVDEELPI
+195 ILQDTKALVDQELPI

-229 NILPFLFMVGLI
+229 NILPFLFMIGLI
-241 FPIVYNFGTNIIFG
+241 FPILYNFGSNIIFG

-329 LGKDIGLVMAKGVV
+329 LGRDIGLVMAKGVV

-351 ILPSLILMFRNKIWK
+351 ILPALILVFRNKIWK
-366 WEHKPLIPKLEKTS
+366 WEHKPLIPKLKGASE
-380 YFVTKHYKGVMV
+380 FVTKHHKAVPV
-392 TFVLVFAIFALAYP
+392 VFLCILAIFGLAYP
-406 KVEQYYTLTDSLPSD
+406 KVEQYYTLTDSLPET
-421 MTGKIG
+421 MTGKVG
-427 NSKLKEDFNMNSSY
+427 NEKLKEDFNMTSSY
-441 FIIINDSLK
+441 FVIVRDDLLD
-450 DEDIKQMCKEIEGL
+450 DEVKQMSKEIQSL
-464 DHITSCLAVEK
+464 DNITSCLSVEQ
-475 FVGGAIPS
+475 FIGAAIPS
-483 SILPDVLTDT
+483 DILPEKINET
-493 FVANGH
+493 FISNGH
-499 EMIMVNSNLNAG
+499 ELIMVNSSLKAG
-511 TDEINEQIE
+511 TDEINEQID
-520 TLTSIVK
+520 TLTQIVK
-527 NYDSSAVVTGE
+527 KYDSTGVVTGE

-555 VNWISIAFVFVIIL
+555 VNWISILFVFAIIA

-575 SLPILL
+575 FLPILL

-586 AAIIMNMATAYFTGT
+586 SAIVINMAIPYFTGT

-634 NNGHDKFETAKI
+634 ENGNNKIEAAKI
-646 SVYNS
+646 SVYQC

-664 ATVGVSLISKME
+664 ATVGVSFISQME

-681 CLLIARGAL
+681 CLLIARGAII
-690 YSMVVIIFVLP
+690 SMIVIIFVLP
-701 CFLIIF
+701 CFLILF
-707 EGIISH
+707 EPLIRH
-713 TTLGWPK
+713 TTIGWPK
-720 KEKINE
+720 PQKEGE

>member
-634 NNGHDKFETAKI
+634 NNGHDKFEAAQI

-690 YSMVVIIFVLP
+690 YSMIVIIFVLP

>member
-441 FIIINDSLK
+441 FIIIDDSLK

-634 NNGHDKFETAKI
+634 NNGHDKFEAAQI

>member
-1 MTIGHFSI
+1 
-9 DLNLGSIIIL
+9 
-19 YVNDYWSLFSGGFMK
+19 MK

-46 ILIVS
+46 ILIIS
-51 ILLLIPSAIG
+51 IILLIPSAIG
-61 AVSTKINY
+61 AVSTRINY
-69 DILTYLPSDLD
+69 DILTYLPSELD
-80 SMIGE
+80 SMVGE
-85 QYLEKDFNLASSAMI
+85 QYLENDFNLASSAMI

-112 LKERISEVDGVSEV
+112 LKERIGNVEGVRDV
-126 FWLSDVLDVSVAYDV
+126 FWLSDVLDVTISEDI
-141 LPDDIYNFMFNSD
+141 LPDEIYNFMFNKD
-154 KDATMMIV
+154 LDATMMIV

-170 TSTMNAIAKIK
+170 ESTMNAISKIK
-181 VICAGEAY
+181 KICANEAY

-210 YILIAVAACIVV
+210 YTIIAVLACIVV

-229 NILPFLFMVGLI
+229 NILPFLFMIGLI

-285 EERKLVDNDFD
+285 EERKLVDNDFE

-329 LGKDIGLVMAKGVV
+329 LGKDIGLVMAKGVI
-343 LGVLSTIT
+343 LGVISTIT
-351 ILPSLILMFRNKIWK
+351 VLPALILTFKDKIWK

-380 YFVTKHYKGVMV
+380 YFVTKNYKKIIVV
-392 TFVLVFAIFALAYP
+392 FFVIFVLFALAYP
-406 KVEQYYTLTDSLPSD
+406 KVEQYYTLTDSLPDD
-421 MTGKIG
+421 MTGIVG
-427 NSKLKEDFNMNSSY
+427 NEKLKEDFNMTSSY
-441 FIIINDSLK
+441 FVIIKDGLK
-450 DEDIKQMCKEIEGL
+450 DEDVKQMTKEIESL
-464 DHITSCLAVEK
+464 DNITSCLAIEK
-475 FVGGAIPS
+475 FIGGAIPS

-493 FVANGH
+493 FVANGR
-499 EMIMVNSNLNAG
+499 EMIMINSSLKAG

-520 TLTSIVK
+520 ELNAIVK
-527 NYDSSAVVTGE
+527 KYDSSAVVTGE

-555 VNWISIAFVFVIIL
+555 VNWISIGFVFLIIA
-569 ISFKSL
+569 ISFKSI

-634 NNGHDKFETAKI
+634 ENGHNKVEAAQI
-646 SVYNS
+646 AVYNC

-690 YSMVVIIFVLP
+690 YSMVIIIFVLP

-707 EGIISH
+707 NKVIGH
-713 TTLGWPK
+713 TTKGWPK
-720 KEKINE
+720 SLKENA

>member
-1 MTIGHFSI
+1 
-9 DLNLGSIIIL
+9 
-19 YVNDYWSLFSGGFMK
+19 MK
-34 KFAHFIVKFYKQ
+34 KFAHFVVKFHKM
-46 ILIVS
+46 ILILSV
-51 ILLLIPSAIG
+51 ILLIPSAIG
-61 AVSTKINY
+61 AVATRINY
-69 DILTYLPSDLD
+69 DILTYLPSELD
-80 SMIGE
+80 SMVGE
-85 QYLEKDFNLASSAMI
+85 QYLEKDFNLASSAMV
-100 TVENMPTSNLLD
+100 TVENMPTAQLLD
-112 LKERISEVDGVSEV
+112 LKERISNVEGVSEA
-126 FWLSDVLDVSVAYDV
+126 FWLSDVLDVTVSNTM
-141 LPDDIYNFMFNSD
+141 LPDEIYNFMFSSD

-162 RFNDTAAS
+162 RFSDTAAS
-170 TSTMNAIAKIK
+170 QSTMNAIAKIK
-181 VICAGEAY
+181 KICANEAY

-195 ILQDTKALVDEELPI
+195 ILQDTKALVDQELPI
-210 YILIAVAACIVV
+210 YIVIAVAACIVV

-229 NILPFLFMVGLI
+229 NILPFLFMIGLV
-241 FPIVYNFGTNIIFG
+241 FPILYNFGSNIIFG

-351 ILPSLILMFRNKIWK
+351 VLPALILVFRDKIWK
-366 WEHKPLIPKLEKTS
+366 WEHKPLIPKLKGASE
-380 YFVTKHYKGVMV
+380 FVTKHHKAVPI
-392 TFVLVFAIFALAYP
+392 VFLCILAIFGLAYP
-406 KVEQYYTLTDSLPSD
+406 KVEQYYTLTDSLPD
-421 MTGKIG
+421 TMTGKIG
-427 NSKLKEDFNMNSSY
+427 NEKLKEDFNMTSSY
-441 FIIINDSLK
+441 FVIVRDDLL
-450 DEDIKQMCKEIEGL
+450 DDDVKQMSKEIENL
-464 DHITSCLAVEK
+464 DNITSCLSVEQ
-475 FVGGAIPS
+475 FVGAAIPS
-483 SILPDVLTDT
+483 TILPEMVNDT
-493 FVANGH
+493 FISNGH
-499 EMIMVNSNLNAG
+499 ELIMVNSKLKAG
-511 TDEINEQIE
+511 TDEINAQIE
-520 TLTSIVK
+520 ELTQIVHK
-527 NYDSSAVVTGE
+527 YDSTGVVTGE

-555 VNWISIAFVFVIIL
+555 VNWISILFVFAIIA

-575 SLPILL
+575 FLPVLL

-586 AAIIMNMATAYFTGT
+586 SAIVINMAIPYFTGT

-634 NNGHDKFETAKI
+634 ENGNNKIEAAKI
-646 SVYNS
+646 AVYQC

-664 ATVGVSLISKME
+664 ATVGVSLISQME

-681 CLLIARGAL
+681 CLLIARGAII
-690 YSMVVIIFVLP
+690 SMIVIIFVLP
-701 CFLIIF
+701 CFLILF
-707 EGIISH
+707 ESLIRH
-713 TTLGWPK
+713 TTIGWPK
-720 KEKINE
+720 PHKEGE

>member
-1 MTIGHFSI
+1 
-9 DLNLGSIIIL
+9 
-19 YVNDYWSLFSGGFMK
+19 MK
-34 KFAHFIVKFYKQ
+34 KFAHFVVKFHKM
-46 ILIVS
+46 ILILSV
-51 ILLLIPSAIG
+51 ILLIPSAIG

-69 DILTYLPSDLD
+69 DILTYLPSELD
-80 SMIGE
+80 SMVGE
-85 QYLEKDFNLASSAMI
+85 QYLEKDFNLASSAMV
-100 TVENMPTSNLLD
+100 TVENMPTAQLLD
-112 LKERISEVDGVSEV
+112 LKERISNVEGVSEA
-126 FWLSDVLDVSVAYDV
+126 FWLSDVLDVTVSKNM
-141 LPDDIYNFMFNSD
+141 LPDEIYNFMFSSEKN
-154 KDATMMIV
+154 ATMMIV
-162 RFNDTAAS
+162 RFSDTAAS
-170 TSTMNAIAKIK
+170 QSTMNAIAKIK
-181 VICAGEAY
+181 KICANEAY

-210 YILIAVAACIVV
+210 YIVIAVAACIVV

-229 NILPFLFMVGLI
+229 NILPFLFMIGLV
-241 FPIVYNFGTNIIFG
+241 FPILYNFGSNIIFG

-351 ILPSLILMFRNKIWK
+351 ILPALILVFRDKIWK
-366 WEHKPLIPKLEKTS
+366 WEHKPLIPKLKGASE
-380 YFVTKHYKGVMV
+380 FVTKHHKAVPI
-392 TFVLVFAIFALAYP
+392 VFLCILAIFGLAYP
-406 KVEQYYTLTDSLPSD
+406 KVEQYYTLTDSLPD
-421 MTGKIG
+421 TMTGKIG
-427 NSKLKEDFNMNSSY
+427 NEKLKEDFNMTSSY
-441 FIIINDSLK
+441 FVIIQDDLL
-450 DEDIKQMCKEIEGL
+450 DDDVKQMSKEIESL
-464 DHITSCLAVEK
+464 DNITSCLSVEQ
-475 FVGGAIPS
+475 FVGAAIPS
-483 SILPDVLTDT
+483 TILPEMVNDT
-493 FVANGH
+493 FISNGH
-499 EMIMVNSNLNAG
+499 ELIMVNSKLKAG

-520 TLTSIVK
+520 ELTQIVHK
-527 NYDSSAVVTGE
+527 YDSTGVVTGE

-555 VNWISIAFVFVIIL
+555 VNWISILFVFAIIA

-575 SLPILL
+575 FLPVLL

-586 AAIIMNMATAYFTGT
+586 SAIVINMAIPYFTGT

-634 NNGHDKFETAKI
+634 ENGNDKIEAAKI
-646 SVYNS
+646 SVYQC

-664 ATVGVSLISKME
+664 ATVGVSLISQME

-681 CLLIARGAL
+681 CLLIARGAII
-690 YSMVVIIFVLP
+690 SMIVIIFVLP
-701 CFLIIF
+701 CFLILF
-707 EGIISH
+707 EPLIRH
-713 TTLGWPK
+713 TTIGWPK
-720 KEKINE
+720 PQTQKEGE

>member
-1 MTIGHFSI
+1 
-9 DLNLGSIIIL
+9 
-19 YVNDYWSLFSGGFMK
+19 MK
-34 KFAHFIVKFYKQ
+34 RFAHFIVKFYKQ

-80 SMIGE
+80 SMVGE

-100 TVENMPTSNLLD
+100 TVENMPTANLLD
-112 LKERISEVDGVSEV
+112 LKERISNVEGVSEV
-126 FWLSDVLDVSVAYDV
+126 FWLSDVLDVTISKDI

-170 TSTMNAIAKIK
+170 EPTMNAIAKIK
-181 VICAGEAY
+181 KICANEAY

-195 ILQDTKALVDEELPI
+195 ILQDTKALVDQELPI
-210 YILIAVAACIVV
+210 YIVIAVAACIVV

-241 FPIVYNFGTNIIFG
+241 FPILYNFGTNIIFG

-351 ILPSLILMFRNKIWK
+351 ILPALILAFKDKIWK

-380 YFVTKHYKGVMV
+380 YFVTKHYKSVMV
-392 TFVLVFAIFALAYP
+392 VFFVVFALFALAYP
-406 KVEQYYTLTDSLPSD
+406 KVEQYYTLTDSLPAD
-421 MTGKIG
+421 MTGKVG
-427 NSKLKEDFNMNSSY
+427 NDKLKEDFNMTSSY
-441 FIIINDSLK
+441 FVIIKDGLK
-450 DEDIKQMCKEIEGL
+450 DENIKQMVKEIEGL
-464 DHITSCLAVEK
+464 DNITSCLAIEK
-475 FVGGAIPS
+475 FIGGAIPS

-499 EMIMVNSNLNAG
+499 EMIMVNSKLKAG
-511 TDEINEQIE
+511 TDEINAQIE
-520 TLTSIVK
+520 ELNTIVK
-527 NYDSSAVVTGE
+527 KYDSTGVVTGE

-569 ISFKSL
+569 ISFKSI
-575 SLPILL
+575 SLPVLL

-586 AAIIMNMATAYFTGT
+586 SAIIMNMGTAYFTGT

-621 YAILMTTRFKEEL
+621 YAILMTTRFKEEIA
-634 NNGHDKFETAKI
+634 NGHDKKEAAQI
-646 SVYNS
+646 AVYNC

-713 TTLGWPK
+713 TTIGWPK
-720 KEKINE
+720 TKKENA

>member
-1 MTIGHFSI
+1 
-9 DLNLGSIIIL
+9 
-19 YVNDYWSLFSGGFMK
+19 MK
-34 KFAHFIVKFYKQ
+34 KFAHFVVKFRKL
-46 ILIVS
+46 ILILS

-69 DILTYLPSDLD
+69 DILTYLPSELD
-80 SMIGE
+80 SMVGE
-85 QYLEKDFNLASSAMI
+85 QYLEKDFNLASSAMV
-100 TVENMPTSNLLD
+100 TVENMPTAQLLD
-112 LKERISEVDGVSEV
+112 LKERIAEVDGVSEA
-126 FWLSDVLDVSVAYDV
+126 FWLSDVLDVTVSKDM
-141 LPDDIYNFMFNSD
+141 LPDEIYNFMFNSD

-162 RFNDTAAS
+162 RFSDTAAS
-170 TSTMNAIAKIK
+170 QSTMNAIAKIK
-181 VICAGEAY
+181 KICNEEAY

-195 ILQDTKALVDEELPI
+195 ILQDTKALVDQELPI
-210 YILIAVAACIVV
+210 YILIAVGACIVV

-229 NILPFLFMVGLI
+229 NILPFLFMIGLV
-241 FPIVYNFGTNIIFG
+241 FPILYNFGTNIIFG

-351 ILPSLILMFRNKIWK
+351 ILPALILVFRNKIWK
-366 WEHKPLIPKLEKTS
+366 WEHKPLIPKLKRASE
-380 YFVTKHYKGVMV
+380 FVTKHYKAIPVV
-392 TFVLVFAIFALAYP
+392 FLCVLAIFGLAYP
-406 KVEQYYTLTDSLPSD
+406 RVEQYYTLTDSLPD
-421 MTGKIG
+421 TMTGIVG
-427 NSKLKEDFNMNSSY
+427 NEKLKEDFNMTSSY
-441 FIIINDSLK
+441 FVIVKDDLL
-450 DEDIKQMCKEIEGL
+450 DEDVKQMSKEIQSL
-464 DHITSCLAVEK
+464 DNITSCLSVEQ
-475 FVGGAIPS
+475 FVGASIPS
-483 SILPDVLTDT
+483 SVLPEMVNDT
-493 FVANGH
+493 FISNGH
-499 EMIMVNSNLNAG
+499 ELIMVNSSLKAG
-511 TDEINEQIE
+511 TDEINEQIDQ
-520 TLTSIVK
+520 LTQIVK
-527 NYDSSAVVTGE
+527 KYDSTGVVTGE

-550 VDFNN
+550 VDFNM
-555 VNWISIAFVFVIIL
+555 VNWISILFVFVIIA
-569 ISFKSL
+569 ISFKSIF
-575 SLPILL
+575 LPILL
-581 VAAIE
+581 VASIE
-586 AAIIMNMATAYFTGT
+586 SAIIINMAIPYFTGT

-634 NNGHDKFETAKI
+634 ANGNNKFEAAKI
-646 SVYNS
+646 AVYQC

-664 ATVGVSLISKME
+664 ATVGVSLISQME

-681 CLLIARGAL
+681 CLLIARGAII
-690 YSMVVIIFVLP
+690 SMIVIIFVLP
-701 CFLIIF
+701 CFLILF
-707 EGIISH
+707 ESLIRH
-713 TTLGWPK
+713 TTFGWPK
-720 KEKINE
+720 PQKEGE

>member
-1 MTIGHFSI
+1 
-9 DLNLGSIIIL
+9 
-19 YVNDYWSLFSGGFMK
+19 MK
-34 KFAHFIVKFYKQ
+34 KFAHFVVKFRKLV
-46 ILIVS
+46 LIVS

-61 AVSTKINY
+61 AVATRINY
-69 DILTYLPSDLD
+69 DILTYLPSELD

-85 QYLEKDFNLASSAMI
+85 QYLEKDFNLASSAMV
-100 TVENMPTSNLLD
+100 TVENMPTAQLLE
-112 LKERISEVDGVSEV
+112 LKEKISEVDGVSEA
-126 FWLSDVLDVSVAYDV
+126 FWLSDVLDVTISTDV
-141 LPDDIYNFMFNSD
+141 LPDEIHDFMFSTENN
-154 KDATMMIV
+154 ATMMIV
-162 RFNDTAAS
+162 RFSDTAAS
-170 TSTMNAIAKIK
+170 QSTMNAIAKIK
-181 VICAGEAY
+181 TICKEEAY

-229 NILPFLFMVGLI
+229 NILPFLFMIGLV
-241 FPIVYNFGTNIIFG
+241 FPILYNFGSNIIFG

-306 VSISASSLT
+306 ASISASSLT

-351 ILPSLILMFRNKIWK
+351 ILPALILVFRDKIWK
-366 WEHKPLIPKLEKTS
+366 WEHKPLIPKLKKAS
-380 YFVTKHYKGVMV
+380 IFVTKHYKAIPI
-392 TFVLVFAIFALAYP
+392 VFLCILAVFGLAYP
-406 KVEQYYTLTDSLPSD
+406 KVEQYYTLTDSLPD
-421 MTGKIG
+421 TMTGIVG
-427 NSKLKEDFNMNSSY
+427 NEKLKEDFNMTSSY
-441 FIIINDSLK
+441 FIIIKDDLL
-450 DEDIKQMCKEIEGL
+450 DEDVKQMSKEIEGL
-464 DHITSCLAVEK
+464 DYITSCLSVEQ
-475 FVGGAIPS
+475 FIGASIPS
-483 SILPDVLTDT
+483 SILPEKINET
-493 FVANGH
+493 FISNGH
-499 EMIMVNSNLNAG
+499 ELIMVNSSLKCG
-511 TDEINEQIE
+511 TDEINDQID
-520 TLTSIVK
+520 TLTEIVHK
-527 NYDSSAVVTGE
+527 YDATGVVTGE

-550 VDFNN
+550 VDFNM
-555 VNWISIAFVFVIIL
+555 VNWISILFVFVIIL
-569 ISFKSL
+569 ISFKSF
-575 SLPILL
+575 SLPVLL

-586 AAIIMNMATAYFTGT
+586 SAIIINMAIPYFTGT

-634 NNGHDKFETAKI
+634 QNGNDKIEAARI
-646 SVYNS
+646 AVYQC

-664 ATVGVSLISKME
+664 ATVGVSFISQME

-681 CLLIARGAL
+681 CLLIARGAII
-690 YSMVVIIFVLP
+690 SMIVIIFVLP
-701 CFLIIF
+701 CFLILL
-707 EGIISH
+707 EPVISH
-713 TTLGWPK
+713 TTIGWPK
-720 KEKINE
+720 AQKKGE

>member
-1 MTIGHFSI
+1 
-9 DLNLGSIIIL
+9 
-19 YVNDYWSLFSGGFMK
+19 MK
-34 KFAHFIVKFYKQ
+34 KFAHFVVKFRKL
-46 ILIVS
+46 ILICS

-69 DILTYLPSDLD
+69 DILTYLPSELD
-80 SMIGE
+80 SMVGE
-85 QYLEKDFNLASSAMI
+85 QYLEKDFNLASSAMV
-100 TVENMPTSNLLD
+100 TVENMPTAQLLD
-112 LKERISEVDGVSEV
+112 LKERIAEVDGVSEA
-126 FWLSDVLDVSVAYDV
+126 FWLSDVLDVTVSKDM
-141 LPDDIYNFMFNSD
+141 LPDEIYNFMFNSD

-162 RFNDTAAS
+162 RFSDTAAS
-170 TSTMNAIAKIK
+170 QSTMNAIAKIK
-181 VICAGEAY
+181 KICSEEAY

-195 ILQDTKALVDEELPI
+195 ILQDTKALVDQELPI
-210 YILIAVAACIVV
+210 YILIAVGACIVV

-229 NILPFLFMVGLI
+229 NILPFLFMIGLV
-241 FPIVYNFGTNIIFG
+241 FPILYNFGTNIIFG

-351 ILPSLILMFRNKIWK
+351 ILPALILVFRNKIWK
-366 WEHKPLIPKLEKTS
+366 WEHKPLIPKLRRASE
-380 YFVTKHYKGVMV
+380 FVTKHYKAIPVV
-392 TFVLVFAIFALAYP
+392 FLCVLAIFGLAYP
-406 KVEQYYTLTDSLPSD
+406 RVEQYYTLTDSLPD
-421 MTGKIG
+421 TMTGIVG
-427 NSKLKEDFNMNSSY
+427 NEKLKEDFNMTSSY
-441 FIIINDSLK
+441 FVIVKDDLL
-450 DEDIKQMCKEIEGL
+450 DEDVKQMSKEIQSL
-464 DHITSCLAVEK
+464 DNITSCLSVEE
-475 FVGGAIPS
+475 FVGASIPS
-483 SILPDVLTDT
+483 SVLPEMVNDT
-493 FVANGH
+493 FISNGH
-499 EMIMVNSNLNAG
+499 ELIVVNSSLKAG
-511 TDEINEQIE
+511 TDEINDQIDQ
-520 TLTSIVK
+520 LTQIVK
-527 NYDSSAVVTGE
+527 KYDSTGVVTGE

-550 VDFNN
+550 VDFNM
-555 VNWISIAFVFVIIL
+555 VNWISILFVFVIIA
-569 ISFKSL
+569 ISFKSIF
-575 SLPILL
+575 LPILL
-581 VAAIE
+581 VASIE
-586 AAIIMNMATAYFTGT
+586 SAIIINMAIPYFTGT

-634 NNGHDKFETAKI
+634 ANGNNKFEAAKI
-646 SVYNS
+646 AVYQC

-664 ATVGVSLISKME
+664 ATVGVSLISQME

-681 CLLIARGAL
+681 CLLIARGAII
-690 YSMVVIIFVLP
+690 SMIVIIFVLP
-701 CFLIIF
+701 CFLILF
-707 EGIISH
+707 ESLIRH

-720 KEKINE
+720 PQKEGE

>member
-229 NILPFLFMVGLI
+229 NILPFLFMIGLI

-441 FIIINDSLK
+441 FIIIDDSLK

-634 NNGHDKFETAKI
+634 NNGHDKFEAAQI

>member
-1 MTIGHFSI
+1 
-9 DLNLGSIIIL
+9 
-19 YVNDYWSLFSGGFMK
+19 MK
-34 KFAHFIVKFYKQ
+34 KFAHFVVKFHKM
-46 ILIVS
+46 ILILSV
-51 ILLLIPSAIG
+51 ILLIPSAIG
-61 AVSTKINY
+61 AVATGINY
-69 DILTYLPSDLD
+69 DILTYLPSELD
-80 SMIGE
+80 SMVGE
-85 QYLEKDFNLASSAMI
+85 QYLEKDFNLASSAMV
-100 TVENMPTSNLLD
+100 TVENMPTAQLLD
-112 LKERISEVDGVSEV
+112 LKERISNVEGVSEA
-126 FWLSDVLDVSVAYDV
+126 FWLSDVLDVTVSNTM
-141 LPDDIYNFMFNSD
+141 LPDEIYNFMFSSD

-162 RFNDTAAS
+162 RFSDTAAS
-170 TSTMNAIAKIK
+170 ESTMNAIAKIK
-181 VICAGEAY
+181 KICANEAY

-195 ILQDTKALVDEELPI
+195 ILQDTKALVDQELPI
-210 YILIAVAACIVV
+210 YIVIAVAACIVV

-229 NILPFLFMVGLI
+229 NILPFLFMIGLV
-241 FPIVYNFGTNIIFG
+241 FPILYNFGSNIIFG

-351 ILPSLILMFRNKIWK
+351 VLPALILVFRDKIWK
-366 WEHKPLIPKLEKTS
+366 WEHKPLIPKLKGASE
-380 YFVTKHYKGVMV
+380 FVTKHHKAVPI
-392 TFVLVFAIFALAYP
+392 VFLCILAIFGLAYP
-406 KVEQYYTLTDSLPSD
+406 KVEQYYTLTDSLPD
-421 MTGKIG
+421 TMTGKIG
-427 NSKLKEDFNMNSSY
+427 NEKLKEDFNMTSSY
-441 FIIINDSLK
+441 FVIVRDDLL
-450 DEDIKQMCKEIEGL
+450 DDDVKQMSKEIENL
-464 DHITSCLAVEK
+464 DNITSCLSVEQ
-475 FVGGAIPS
+475 FVGAAIPS
-483 SILPDVLTDT
+483 TILPEMVNDT
-493 FVANGH
+493 FISNGH
-499 EMIMVNSNLNAG
+499 ELIMVNSKLKAG
-511 TDEINEQIE
+511 TDEINAQIE
-520 TLTSIVK
+520 ELTQIVQK
-527 NYDSSAVVTGE
+527 YDSTGVVTGE

-555 VNWISIAFVFVIIL
+555 VNWISILFVFAIIA

-575 SLPILL
+575 FLPVLL

-586 AAIIMNMATAYFTGT
+586 SAIVINMAIPYFTGT

-634 NNGHDKFETAKI
+634 ENGNNKIEAAKI
-646 SVYNS
+646 AVYQC

-664 ATVGVSLISKME
+664 ATVGVSLISQME

-681 CLLIARGAL
+681 CLLIARGAII
-690 YSMVVIIFVLP
+690 SMIVIIFVLP
-701 CFLIIF
+701 CFLILF
-707 EGIISH
+707 ESLIRH
-713 TTLGWPK
+713 TTIGWPK
-720 KEKINE
+720 PHKEGE

>member
-1 MTIGHFSI
+1 
-9 DLNLGSIIIL
+9 
-19 YVNDYWSLFSGGFMK
+19 MK

-229 NILPFLFMVGLI
+229 NILPFLFMIGLI

-450 DEDIKQMCKEIEGL
+450 DEDIKQMCKEIENL

-634 NNGHDKFETAKI
+634 NNGHDKFEAAQI

>member
-1 MTIGHFSI
+1 
-9 DLNLGSIIIL
+9 
-19 YVNDYWSLFSGGFMK
+19 MK
-34 KFAHFIVKFYKQ
+34 KFAHFVVKFRKL
-46 ILIVS
+46 ILIAS

-61 AVSTKINY
+61 AVSTRINY
-69 DILTYLPSDLD
+69 DILTYLPSELD
-80 SMIGE
+80 SMVGE
-85 QYLEKDFNLASSAMI
+85 QYLEKDFNLASSAFV
-100 TVENMPTSNLLD
+100 TVENMPTAQLLD
-112 LKERISEVDGVSEV
+112 LKERIAEVDGVSEA
-126 FWLSDVLDVSVAYDV
+126 FWLSDVLDVTVSKDI
-141 LPDDIYNFMFNSD
+141 LPDEIYNFMFNSE

-162 RFNDTAAS
+162 RFSDTAAS
-170 TSTMNAIAKIK
+170 QGTMKAIANIKKI
-181 VICAGEAY
+181 CQNEAY

-210 YILIAVAACIVV
+210 YILIAVGACIVV

-229 NILPFLFMVGLI
+229 NILPFLFMIGLV
-241 FPIVYNFGTNIIFG
+241 FPILYNFGTNIIFG

-351 ILPSLILMFRNKIWK
+351 ILPALILVFRNKIWK
-366 WEHKPLIPKLEKTS
+366 WEHKPLIPKLKRASE
-380 YFVTKHYKGVMV
+380 FVTKHYKAIPVV
-392 TFVLVFAIFALAYP
+392 FLCVLAIFGLAYP
-406 KVEQYYTLTDSLPSD
+406 RVEQYYTLTDSLPAD
-421 MTGKIG
+421 MTGIIG
-427 NSKLKEDFNMNSSY
+427 NEHLKEDFNMNSS
-441 FIIINDSLK
+441 FFVIIKDDLL
-450 DEDIKQMCKEIEGL
+450 DEDVKQMSKEIQNL
-464 DHITSCLAVEK
+464 DSITSCLSVEE
-475 FVGGAIPS
+475 FVGAAIPS
-483 SILPDVLTDT
+483 SIMPEMVNDT
-493 FVANGH
+493 FISNGH
-499 EMIMVNSNLNAG
+499 EMIMVNSSLKAG
-511 TDEINEQIE
+511 TDEVNDQINQ
-520 TLTSIVK
+520 LTQIVK
-527 NYDSSAVVTGE
+527 KYDSTGVVTGE

-555 VNWISIAFVFVIIL
+555 VNWISILFVFVIIA
-569 ISFKSL
+569 ISFKSIF
-575 SLPILL
+575 LPILL

-586 AAIIMNMATAYFTGT
+586 SAIIINMAIPYFTGT

-634 NNGHDKFETAKI
+634 ANGNTKFEAAKI
-646 SVYNS
+646 AVYQC

-676 LLQSI
+676 LLRSI
-681 CLLIARGAL
+681 CLLIARGAII
-690 YSMVVIIFVLP
+690 SMIVIIFVLP
-701 CFLIIF
+701 CFLILCEPLIR
-707 EGIISH
+707 H

-720 KEKINE
+720 PQKEGE

>member
-1 MTIGHFSI
+1 
-9 DLNLGSIIIL
+9 
-19 YVNDYWSLFSGGFMK
+19 MK
-34 KFAHFIVKFYKQ
+34 RFAHFIVKFYKQ

-61 AVSTKINY
+61 AVSTRINY

-80 SMIGE
+80 SMVGE

-112 LKERISEVDGVSEV
+112 LKERISNVEGVSEV
-126 FWLSDVLDVSVAYDV
+126 FWLSDVLDVTISKEI

-170 TSTMNAIAKIK
+170 QSTMNAIAKIK
-181 VICAGEAY
+181 KICANEAY

-195 ILQDTKALVDEELPI
+195 ILQDTKALVDQELPV
-210 YILIAVAACIVV
+210 YIVIAVLACIVV

-229 NILPFLFMVGLI
+229 NILPFIFMIGLI
-241 FPIVYNFGTNIIFG
+241 FPILYNFGSNIIFG

-351 ILPSLILMFRNKIWK
+351 ILPALILAFRNKIWK

-380 YFVTKHYKGVMV
+380 YFVTKHYKSVMV
-392 TFVLVFAIFALAYP
+392 IFFVVFALFALAYP
-406 KVEQYYTLTDSLPSD
+406 NVEQYYTLTDSLPSD
-421 MTGKIG
+421 MTGKLG
-427 NSKLKEDFNMNSSY
+427 NEKLKEDFNMNSSY
-441 FIIINDSLK
+441 FVIIKDNLK
-450 DEDIKQMCKEIEGL
+450 DEDVKKMVNEVEDL
-464 DHITSCLAVEK
+464 DHITSVLAIEK
-475 FVGGAIPS
+475 FIGGAIPS

-499 EMIMVNSNLNAG
+499 EMILINSNLNAG
-511 TDEINEQIE
+511 TDEINAQIE
-520 TLTSIVK
+520 KLNEIVK
-527 NYDSSAVVTGE
+527 KYDSSAVVTGE

-569 ISFKSL
+569 VSFRSI

-581 VAAIE
+581 VASIE
-586 AAIIMNMATAYFTGT
+586 SAIIMNMATAYFTGT

-621 YAILMTTRFKEEL
+621 YAILMTTRFKEEIAA
-634 NNGHDKFETAKI
+634 GHNKYEAAQI
-646 SVYNS
+646 AVYNC

-664 ATVGVSLISKME
+664 ATVGVSIISKME

-690 YSMVVIIFVLP
+690 YSMVIIIFVLP

-707 EGIISH
+707 EGFISH
-713 TTLGWPK
+713 TTIGWPK
-720 KEKINE
+720 TKKENA